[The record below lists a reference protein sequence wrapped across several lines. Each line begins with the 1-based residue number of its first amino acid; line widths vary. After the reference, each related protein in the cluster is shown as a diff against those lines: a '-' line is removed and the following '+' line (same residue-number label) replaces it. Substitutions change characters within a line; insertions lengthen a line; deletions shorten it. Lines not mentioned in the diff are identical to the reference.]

1 LKFIFN
7 GNLFNDADALFG
19 KINRAFLYGDFIS
32 EFVKISDG
40 KLLLW
45 EEHYFNLMASMRI
58 FRMRIPI
65 EFTQEFLEEEI
76 LKVCKENGTSNAKIK
91 ISVFRNP
98 GNEMLTKSTVSYL
111 IDVEK
116 TFSQAEY
123 SWTNDSSE
131 IEIFKDYTINP
142 SFFSQVNSHKPEEII
157 AQAFMQENEYDDLVL
172 LNPDKRIARTILGVP
187 FLIQGNHIKTPKI
200 EEGGIRNVT
209 RNHLT
214 KLISKSEN
222 FSFEEAE
229 IFPFELQK
237 TDELFICLESEGI
250 LSVHQNRKKTY
261 STEKTKEIFELLNDS
276 MSD

>member
-1 LKFIFN
+1 
-7 GNLFNDADALFG
+7 
-19 KINRAFLYGDFIS
+19 
-32 EFVKISDG
+32 
-40 KLLLW
+40 
-45 EEHYFNLMASMRI
+45 
-58 FRMRIPI
+58 
-65 EFTQEFLEEEI
+65 
-76 LKVCKENGTSNAKIK
+76 AKIK

-142 SFFSQVNSHKPEEII
+142 SFFTQVNSHKPEEII
-157 AQAFMQENEYDDLVL
+157 AQAFMQENEYDDLGML
-172 LNPDKRIARTILGVP
+172 HPDYRTARSILGVP
-187 FLIQGNHIKTPKI
+187 SLIQGNHINTSKI
-200 EEGGIRNVT
+200 EQGGVRSVT

-214 KLISKSEN
+214 KPMSKLEN

-237 TDELFICLESEGI
+237 TDELFIWP
-250 LSVHQNRKKTY
+250 
-261 STEKTKEIFELLNDS
+261 
-276 MSD
+276 

>member
-1 LKFIFN
+1 MKFIFN
-7 GNLFNDADALFG
+7 GNLFDEADALFG

-142 SFFSQVNSHKPEEII
+142 SFFTQVNSHKPEEII

-209 RNHLT
+209 RNNLT

-261 STEKTKEIFELLNDS
+261 STEKTKQIFELLNS
-276 MSD
+276 